1 MVNNRRNRRAGVED
15 RWLKADKTH
24 AANYGKGKRWRA
36 RYVDERGQEHAK
48 GFARKAD
55 AQAWLDTQTAAI
67 VGGTHVAPRNAVMTF
82 EEWAEHWILSYEVNR
97 TSTVRQAKSH
107 IRRLNEEF
115 GSMPLRDIKPTAIK
129 VWLAKL
135 DKVEKLKPG
144 TVRALYSRLR
154 QILDDAVH
162 DGYLGKNPCSKR
174 ISPPSAKQRVFCP
187 TTEQVW
193 QLYDLM
199 PAHLRVSVLLGA
211 FAGLR
216 VAEVVALR
224 TEDVD
229 FTRGVV
235 HPKVQWGIEGV
246 LPLKTEGSDAPIPI
260 PRELTL
266 LLSSSVQQWPGE
278 TLVTN
283 GVGRS
288 VGPWLIDR
296 AVRDVRAQIEGAP
309 DDFHFHDLRHYL
321 ASLLISSGADIKT
334 VQARLRHSS
343 AKTTLDVYGHLWPD
357 ADESTR
363 SAISAVI
370 SERMD
375 SAKTTA
381 DALRTDVPG

>member
-1 MVNNRRNRRAGVED
+1 MTQRRNRRAGVED
-15 RWLKADKTH
+15 RWKKADGTPSAK
-24 AANYGKGKRWRA
+24 AGVGSRWRA
-36 RYVDERGQEHAK
+36 RYVDESGQEHERL
-48 GFARKAD
+48 FARKAD
-55 AQAWLDTQTAAI
+55 AQSWIDGQTASV
-67 VGGTHVAPRNAVMTF
+67 VGGNHVAPRHAGMRF
-82 EEWAEHWILSYEVNR
+82 EDWAALWIAGYEVNR
-97 TSTVRQAKSH
+97 TSTVRMARSH
-107 IRRLNEEF
+107 IKRLNAEF
-115 GSMPLRDIKPTAIK
+115 GQMALRDIKPSTVK

-135 DKVEKLKPG
+135 DKVEGLAPG

-154 QILDDAVH
+154 HILDDAVY

-174 ISPPSAKQRVFCP
+174 ISPPAAKQRVFCP
-187 TTEQVW
+187 STEQVW

-216 VAEVVALR
+216 ISEAVALR
-224 TEDVD
+224 LDDVD

-235 HPKVQWGIEGV
+235 HPHVQWGIDGV
-246 LPLKTEGSDAPIPI
+246 LPLKTEGSEAPVPV

-266 LLSSSVQQWPGE
+266 LLSSSVQQWPGQ

-283 GVGRS
+283 GAGGS
-288 VGPWLIDR
+288 IGPWLIDR
-296 AVRDVRAQIEGAP
+296 AIREVRGQVDGAP

-321 ASLLISSGADIKT
+321 ASLLIASGADIKT
-334 VQARLRHSS
+334 VQARLRHNS

-370 SERMD
+370 SERVD
-375 SAKTTA
+375 SVKPTA
-381 DALRTDVPG
+381 GYLRAD